1 MGSNIHPVWLS
12 WRLVDVEMRRG
23 VVVGAV
29 VLEVVVSV

>member
-1 MGSNIHPVWLS
+1 LS